1 MPVKELTLRTASLTN
16 MLDWLTQ
23 PQGPH
28 LVDSSSTENPLTAL
42 AILIAP
48 EALYDSDSP
57 MVGLGLVYKAPY
69 IQTTSWTEAYFDLKL
84 ASQAEASNRPTRT
97 KVIFVQIHASS
108 QVIPLPGV
116 PTLFLDVKTPED
128 ITDSKAPRPPQD
140 FRGFQLFQVVMK
152 SGDPPSTQVAIPR
165 LQGKTECSWIS
176 KQEQVLPPE
185 LEEAPQIT
193 VPLSVANPHHW
204 NIVNDPIFPNCLA
217 TFRVRHE
224 ASLASGTAAS
234 TGGASS
240 RGGGS
245 TPLQELP
252 SVTWPQHPP
261 TPPLEWHEVDKRVTE
276 VMDQVHDFHLQLLQE
291 IGFVREID
299 QALSKSLM
307 VEFLRLKVIIGD
319 DLSGAL
325 RTWQNDMEVAT
336 DKFLRDLDAATQTST
351 ALPSKNAAVGVAL
364 RQFRAASQLRV
375 ALPLTQLDEAREEME
390 TFIQSRLEELRSP
403 QETKNLIGELS
414 SRITDHRGR
423 VRELLG
429 SKPLRHP
436 EVAPLIMVGLAA
448 DRPIE
453 SNFFP
458 SLLEGLLGSLGMA
471 APGEGN
477 PPVSSC
483 EGAGRAWSTAVH
495 GAISRTEQKEVE
507 APEAVGLP
515 PNLDLRYKES
525 FLEKQRHLIP
535 PIFLDPLFIPKV
547 AKAVFRVA
555 KPLVVSKAL
564 PVARSREVSSTPPQP
579 GGRGPEQQVLKL
591 EEPVPSTS
599 QSAPEIQEQISKA
612 SNTDSDGADEPP
624 PEREPPRRTLKVRL
638 PLKLLKCG
646 HQATASGS
654 KDGVTP
660 SKVRMEPEA
669 EEAEVG
675 TPTGPSEAA
684 LQKARFEL
692 FQKDLPVVQEVRAR
706 ILELQEGEV
715 ITQQVLDSS
724 PTFHLRRAADESRAP
739 TIIGEH
745 WIDHLDAGGHIAKCK
760 PHDFKFEDEWLPL
773 YTRAGITRHVS
784 GLSSLLKTQGDS
796 PLVAVV
802 PRDMLFQSDR
812 EYVIHKLHEE
822 DCLSRVTIYY
832 GENLRKQIAFCPYCG
847 VMNENTATTY
857 SHVRKHL
864 GITFLCG
871 GCYTKLY
878 KAPQHLSQHMK
889 TCPPCLMN
897 RPEGSWRSVRK
908 K

>member
-1 MPVKELTLRTASLTN
+1 
-16 MLDWLTQ
+16 
-23 PQGPH
+23 
-28 LVDSSSTENPLTAL
+28 
-42 AILIAP
+42 
-48 EALYDSDSP
+48 
-57 MVGLGLVYKAPY
+57 
-69 IQTTSWTEAYFDLKL
+69 
-84 ASQAEASNRPTRT
+84 
-97 KVIFVQIHASS
+97 
-108 QVIPLPGV
+108 
-116 PTLFLDVKTPED
+116 
-128 ITDSKAPRPPQD
+128 
-140 FRGFQLFQVVMK
+140 MK

-185 LEEAPQIT
+185 LEEAPQII

-217 TFRVRHE
+217 TFRARHE

-252 SVTWPQHPP
+252 SATWPQHPP
-261 TPPLEWHEVDKRVTE
+261 TPPLEWHEVDMRVTE

-307 VEFLRLKVIIGD
+307 VEFLRLKIIIGD

-325 RTWQNDMEVAT
+325 RTWQTNMEVAT

-351 ALPSKNAAVGVAL
+351 TLPSKNAAVGVAL

-375 ALPLTQLDEAREEME
+375 ALPLTQLDEACEEME

-414 SRITDHRGR
+414 SRITDHWGR
-423 VRELLG
+423 VRELLR
-429 SKPLRHP
+429 SEPLRHP
-436 EVAPLIMVGLAA
+436 EVALLIMVGLAA

-458 SLLEGLLGSLGMA
+458 GLLEGLLGSLGMA
-471 APGEGN
+471 APEEGN
-477 PPVSSC
+477 PPTSSC
-483 EGAGRAWSTAVH
+483 EGAGHAWSTAVH
-495 GAISRTEQKEVE
+495 GAISRIEQKEVE

-515 PNLDLRYKES
+515 PSLDLRYKES

-535 PIFLDPLFIPKV
+535 PIFSDPLFIPKM
-547 AKAVFRVA
+547 AKAVLRVA

-564 PVARSREVSSTPPQP
+564 PSARSREVSSAPPQP
-579 GGRGPEQQVLKL
+579 GGSGPEQQVLKS

-599 QSAPEIQEQISKA
+599 QSTPEVQEQISEA

-624 PEREPPRRTLKVRL
+624 PERERPRRTLKVRL
-638 PLKLLKCG
+638 PLKLLKHG
-646 HQATASGS
+646 HQATVSGS

-660 SKVRMEPEA
+660 SKVRKEPEA
-669 EEAEVG
+669 KVG

-692 FQKDLPVVQEVRAR
+692 FQKDLPAVQEVRSW
-706 ILELQEGEV
+706 ILELKEGEV

-724 PTFHLRRAADESRAP
+724 PTFHLRQAANESRAP
-739 TIIGEH
+739 TVIGEH
-745 WIDHLDAGGHIAKCK
+745 WIDHLDAGDHIAKCK

-773 YTRAGITRHVS
+773 YTQAGVTRHVS

-796 PLVAVV
+796 PLIAVV
-802 PRDMLFQSDR
+802 PPDMLFRSDR
-812 EYVIHKLHEE
+812 EYVIHKLHKE

-832 GENLRKQIAFCPYCG
+832 GENL
-847 VMNENTATTY
+847 
-857 SHVRKHL
+857 
-864 GITFLCG
+864 
-871 GCYTKLY
+871 
-878 KAPQHLSQHMK
+878 
-889 TCPPCLMN
+889 
-897 RPEGSWRSVRK
+897 
-908 K
+908 

>member
-1 MPVKELTLRTASLTN
+1 MPVEELTLRTASLAN

-28 LVDSSSTENPLTAL
+28 LVDGSSTENPLTAL

-57 MVGLGLVYKAPY
+57 MVGLGLIYKAPY
-69 IQTTSWTEAYFDLKL
+69 IQTTSWSEAYFDLKL
-84 ASQAEASNRPTRT
+84 ASQVEAGNRSTRT
-97 KVIFVQIHASS
+97 KVIFVQIQASS
-108 QVIPLPGV
+108 QVIPLPGT
-116 PTLFLDVKTPED
+116 PTLFLNVKTPED
-128 ITDSKAPRPPQD
+128 ITDSRAPRPPQD

-152 SGDPPSTQVAIPR
+152 SEDPPSTQVAVPR
-165 LQGKTECSWIS
+165 LQGGTECSWVP
-176 KQEQVLPPE
+176 KQDQVLPPE

-193 VPLSVANPHHW
+193 VPLSVADPHHW
-204 NIVNDPIFPNCLA
+204 NIMNDPIFPSCIA
-217 TFRVRHE
+217 TFQARHE
-224 ASLASGTAAS
+224 AALASGTVAS
-234 TGGASS
+234 GGGASS

-252 SVTWPQHPP
+252 SASRPLPPP
-261 TPPLEWHEVDKRVTE
+261 TPSLEWQEVDKRMTE
-276 VMDQVHDFHLQLLQE
+276 VMDRVHDLQLQLLQE
-291 IGFVREID
+291 IGFVREIN

-319 DLSGAL
+319 ELSGAL
-325 RTWQNDMEVAT
+325 RTWQTNMDVAT
-336 DKFLRDLDAATQTST
+336 EKLLRDLDAATQDST
-351 ALPSKNAAVGVAL
+351 TLPSKNATVGVAL
-364 RQFRAASQLRV
+364 HQFWAASQLRV
-375 ALPLTQLDEAREEME
+375 ALPLTQLDEAREELG
-390 TFIQSRLEELRSP
+390 TFIQFRLEELQSP
-403 QETKNLIGELS
+403 PETRNLIGELS

-423 VRELLG
+423 VRELLH
-429 SKPLRHP
+429 SEPLRHP
-436 EVAPLIMVGLAA
+436 EVAPLVLVGLAA

-471 APGEGN
+471 TPRESN
-477 PPVSSC
+477 PPVSSQ
-483 EGAGRAWSTAVH
+483 EGAGRAWSTAVR
-495 GAISRTEQKEVE
+495 GAISRTKQKEVE
-507 APEAVGLP
+507 APEVVGLP
-515 PNLDLRYKES
+515 PNLDLQYKES
-525 FLEKQRHLIP
+525 LLDKQGHLIP
-535 PIFLDPLFIPKV
+535 PIFSDPLFLPNV

-555 KPLVVSKAL
+555 KPLVVSNAL
-564 PVARSREVSSTPPQP
+564 PAACSREVSSAPPQP
-579 GGRGPEQQVLKL
+579 GGGGPEQQVLKL
-591 EEPVPSTS
+591 EEPIPSTS
-599 QSAPEIQEQISKA
+599 QSTPEVQEQISEA
-612 SNTDSDGADEPP
+612 SSTNSDEANEPP
-624 PEREPPRRTLKVRL
+624 LGKEPPRRSLKVRL
-638 PLKLLKCG
+638 PLKLLKRG

-660 SKVRMEPEA
+660 SKVCKEPEA
-669 EEAEVG
+669 EEAGVG
-675 TPTGPSEAA
+675 IPTGPSEAA
-684 LQKARFEL
+684 LQKAQFEL
-692 FQKDLPVVQEVRAR
+692 FQRDFPAVQEVRAQ
-706 ILELQEGEV
+706 ILELKEGEV

-724 PTFHLRRAADESRAP
+724 PAFHLRRAADESRAP
-739 TIIGEH
+739 SIIGEH
-745 WIDHLDAGGHIAKCK
+745 WIDHLDARGHIAKCK

-773 YTRAGITRHVS
+773 YTRAGITRHMS

-796 PLVAVV
+796 PLIAVV
-802 PRDMLFQSDR
+802 PPDMLFRLGR

-847 VMNENTATTY
+847 VTNENTATAY
-857 SHVRKHL
+857 SHARKHL
-864 GITFLCG
+864 GIAFLCG

>member
-1 MPVKELTLRTASLTN
+1 M
-16 MLDWLTQ
+16 Q
-23 PQGPH
+23 
-28 LVDSSSTENPLTAL
+28 
-42 AILIAP
+42 
-48 EALYDSDSP
+48 
-57 MVGLGLVYKAPY
+57 
-69 IQTTSWTEAYFDLKL
+69 IQ
-84 ASQAEASNRPTRT
+84 
-97 KVIFVQIHASS
+97 ASS

-128 ITDSKAPRPPQD
+128 VTDSKAPRPPQD

-193 VPLSVANPHHW
+193 VPLSVADPHHW

-217 TFRVRHE
+217 TFRARHE

-240 RGGGS
+240 QGGGS

-252 SVTWPQHPP
+252 SAIWPQHPP
-261 TPPLEWHEVDKRVTE
+261 TPPLEWHEIDKRVTE
-276 VMDQVHDFHLQLLQE
+276 VMDQVHDFHL
-291 IGFVREID
+291 REID

-319 DLSGAL
+319 DLSRAL
-325 RTWQNDMEVAT
+325 RTWQTDMEVAT

-364 RQFRAASQLRV
+364 HQFRAASQLRV

-414 SRITDHRGR
+414 SRITNHRGR
-423 VRELLG
+423 VRELLR

-436 EVAPLIMVGLAA
+436 EVAPLVMVGLAA

-458 SLLEGLLGSLGMA
+458 GLLEGLLGSLGMA
-471 APGEGN
+471 TPRKGN
-477 PPVSSC
+477 PPVSSR
-483 EGAGRAWSTAVH
+483 EGAGRTWSTAMR

-515 PNLDLRYKES
+515 PNLDLRHKES

-535 PIFLDPLFIPKV
+535 PIFSDPLFIPKV
-547 AKAVFRVA
+547 AKVVFRVA

-564 PVARSREVSSTPPQP
+564 PVARSHEVSSAPPQP
-579 GGRGPEQQVLKL
+579 GGGGPKQQVLKS

-599 QSAPEIQEQISKA
+599 QSTPEVQEQISEA

-638 PLKLLKCG
+638 PLKLLKRG

-660 SKVRMEPEA
+660 SKVHKEQET
-669 EEAEVG
+669 EEAGVG
-675 TPTGPSEAA
+675 TPTGASEAA
-684 LQKARFEL
+684 LQKAWFEL

-706 ILELQEGEV
+706 ILELKEGEV

-724 PTFHLRRAADESRAP
+724 PAFHLRRAADESRAP
-739 TIIGEH
+739 TVIGEH

-802 PRDMLFQSDR
+802 PPDMLFRLDQ

-832 GENLRKQIAFCPYCG
+832 GENLHKQIAFCPYCG
-847 VMNENTATTY
+847 VTNENTATAY
-857 SHVRKHL
+857 SHARKHP

-897 RPEGSWRSVRK
+897 RSEGSWWSVRK

>member
-1 MPVKELTLRTASLTN
+1 MMPVEELTLSTASLTN

-28 LVDSSSTENPLTAL
+28 LVDGSSTENPLTAL

-84 ASQAEASNRPTRT
+84 ASQAEVGNQPTRT
-97 KVIFVQIHASS
+97 KVIFVQIQASS

-116 PTLFLDVKTPED
+116 PTLFLDVKTPEE
-128 ITDSKAPRPPQD
+128 ITDSKAPQPPQD

-152 SGDPPSTQVAIPR
+152 SGDPPSTQVAVPH

-176 KQEQVLPPE
+176 KQKQVLPPE

-193 VPLSVANPHHW
+193 VLLSVADPHHW

-217 TFRVRHE
+217 TFKVRHE
-224 ASLASGTAAS
+224 ASQASGTAAS

-240 RGGGS
+240 RGGSS

-252 SVTWPQHPP
+252 SVTWPQPPP
-261 TPPLEWHEVDKRVTE
+261 TPPLEWHEVNTRVTE
-276 VMDQVHDFHLQLLQE
+276 VMDQVHDLHLQLLQE
-291 IGFVREID
+291 IGFVRKID

-307 VEFLRLKVIIGD
+307 VEFLRLQIIIGD

-325 RTWQNDMEVAT
+325 QTWQTDMEVAT
-336 DKFLRDLDAATQTST
+336 DKFLRDLDAMTQTST
-351 ALPSKNAAVGVAL
+351 TLPSKNAAVGVAL

-375 ALPLTQLDEAREEME
+375 AFPLTQLDEAREEME

-423 VRELLG
+423 VRELLC
-429 SKPLRHP
+429 SEPLRHP
-436 EVAPLIMVGLAA
+436 EVTPLVMVGLAT
-448 DRPIE
+448 DRLIE

-471 APGEGN
+471 APREGN
-477 PPVSSC
+477 PPASSC
-483 EGAGRAWSTAVH
+483 EGTGHSWSTAVH
-495 GAISRTEQKEVE
+495 GAISQIEQKEVE

-515 PNLDLRYKES
+515 PNLDLRYKEG
-525 FLEKQRHLIP
+525 FLEKQKHLIP
-535 PIFLDPLFIPKV
+535 PVFSDPLFIPKM

-555 KPLVVSKAL
+555 KCLVVSKAL
-564 PVARSREVSSTPPQP
+564 PSAHSCEVSSAPPQP
-579 GGRGPEQQVLKL
+579 GGSGPKQQVLKS

-599 QSAPEIQEQISKA
+599 QSALKVQEQISEA
-612 SNTDSDGADEPP
+612 SNTNSDGADEPP
-624 PEREPPRRTLKVRL
+624 LEREPPRQTLKVRL
-638 PLKLLKCG
+638 PLKLLKYG
-646 HQATASGS
+646 HQATASGT

-660 SKVRMEPEA
+660 SKVHKEPEA
-669 EEAEVG
+669 KVG

-684 LQKARFEL
+684 LQKAQFEL
-692 FQKDLPVVQEVRAR
+692 FQKDLPVVQKVRAQ
-706 ILELQEGEV
+706 ILELKEGEV
-715 ITQQVLDSS
+715 ITQRVLDSS
-724 PTFHLRRAADESRAP
+724 PAFHLRWVADETRAP
-739 TIIGEH
+739 TVIGEH

-773 YTRAGITRHVS
+773 YTRAGVTRHMS
-784 GLSSLLKTQGDS
+784 GLTSLLKTQGDS
-796 PLVAVV
+796 PLIAVM
-802 PRDMLFQSDR
+802 PSDMLFQLDR

-832 GENLRKQIAFCPYCG
+832 GENLQKQIAFCPYCG
-847 VMNENTATTY
+847 VTNENTATAY
-857 SHVRKHL
+857 SHARKHL

-897 RPEGSWRSVRK
+897 RLEGSRRSVRK